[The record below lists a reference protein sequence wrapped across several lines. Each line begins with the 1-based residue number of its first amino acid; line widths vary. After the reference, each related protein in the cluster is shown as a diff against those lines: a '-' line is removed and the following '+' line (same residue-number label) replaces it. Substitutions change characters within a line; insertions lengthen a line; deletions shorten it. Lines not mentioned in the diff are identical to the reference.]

1 MRSPHVVDDADDG
14 SRRLAAGDDASSELN
29 GCVATPFFSERSG

>member
-1 MRSPHVVDDADDG
+1 VSSLLYDE
-14 SRRLAAGDDASSELN
+14 LASGASSDLN

>member
-1 MRSPHVVDDADDG
+1 MTAYSSHYDG
-14 SRRLAAGDDASSELN
+14 ASSGASSELN